1 MGTQIQFLDGE
12 DQKALGSR
20 TTSLTSPANRGLMDD
35 KVLFVDDEPAF
46 LTEYKLMLPDFEADT
61 AVGGEQG
68 LAAIHAHGP
77 YAVVVSDMRMP
88 GMNGVQFLAQ
98 VREAA
103 PDTVTMM
110 LTGYSDISAAMDAV
124 NEGNIFRFLAK
135 PCEQQ
140 ILTKAITS
148 GLVQYRLV
156 TSEKDL
162 LENTLMGS
170 IKVLTD
176 VLSAVSPEAFGKSIR
191 ITRCV
196 RHLVAKFR
204 PPSSWCFEAAAM
216 LSQLGCIMLD
226 PELIQA
232 AYVGTHMSAD
242 NRARFEA
249 HPNVARDLLAS
260 VRRLEPVAWMISQQL
275 IRGAPQK
282 PPQLPEIPG
291 ELLAFGA
298 KLLKVAVAFDNLRMK
313 SATSEEA
320 VLRLRYR
327 SEFDRELVDALA
339 DMKSEESKMELRK
352 VPISTLT
359 VGMILQ
365 QDVRN
370 HGGVLVV
377 AKGQEVTRPL
387 LVRLEHFSLA
397 RLIDNEIM
405 ALVRV

>member
-1 MGTQIQFLDGE
+1 MG
-12 DQKALGSR
+12 
-20 TTSLTSPANRGLMDD
+20 D
-35 KVLFVDDEPAF
+35 KILLVDDEPAF
-46 LTEYKLMLPDFEADT
+46 LTGYKLILPETLEADT
-61 AVGGEQG
+61 AVGGERG
-68 LAAIHAHGP
+68 LAAIRDHGP

-88 GMNGVQFLAQ
+88 GINGVQFLAQ
-98 VREAA
+98 VRQAA
-103 PDTVTMM
+103 PDTVRIM
-110 LTGYSDISAAMDAV
+110 LTGYSDVSAAMDAV
-124 NEGNIFRFLAK
+124 NQGNIFRFLAK
-135 PCEQQ
+135 PCEQEV
-140 ILTKAITS
+140 LSNAITS

-191 ITRCV
+191 ITRYV
-196 RHLVAKFR
+196 RHLVTKFHL
-204 PPSSWCFEAAAM
+204 PSSWCFEAAAM

-226 PELIQA
+226 PELIRA
-232 AYVGTHMSAD
+232 AYVGTHLSAD
-242 NRARFEA
+242 NRVRFEA
-249 HPNVARDLLAS
+249 HPGVAREFLAN

-275 IRGAPQK
+275 IRGTPQK
-282 PPQLPEIPG
+282 PPQLSKFPA
-291 ELLAFGA
+291 ELLSIGA
-298 KLLKVAVAFDNLRMK
+298 KMLKVAVAFDNLRMK
-313 SATSEEA
+313 GLSNEEA
-320 VLRLRYR
+320 LLRLRYR

-339 DMKSEESKMELRK
+339 DMKGEESQMELRK

-370 HGGVLVV
+370 HGGVLLV

-387 LVRLEHFSLA
+387 LVRLEHFFLA

>member
-1 MGTQIQFLDGE
+1 M
-12 DQKALGSR
+12 
-20 TTSLTSPANRGLMDD
+20 LMDSFGLAPPKTLGAPALPLVANLYSEN
-35 KVLFVDDEPAF
+35 KVLFVDDEAAF
-46 LTEYKLMLPDFEADT
+46 LDGYKLMLPQHFEADT

-68 LAAIHAHGP
+68 LAAIRDHGP

-98 VREAA
+98 VRQVA
-103 PDTVTMM
+103 PDTVRMM

-135 PCEQQ
+135 PCVPDV
-140 ILTKAITS
+140 LTEAITS
-148 GLVQYRLV
+148 GLAQYRLV

-162 LENTLMGS
+162 LENTLNGS

-176 VLSAVSPEAFGKSIR
+176 VLSAVSPAAFGKSVR
-191 ITRCV
+191 VTRCV
-196 RHLVAKFR
+196 RHLVARFR
-204 PPSSWCFEAAAM
+204 LPYSWYFEAAAM

-226 PELIQA
+226 PKLIQTA
-232 AYVGTHMSAD
+232 HVGTHLSAED
-242 NRARFEA
+242 RIQFEA
-249 HPNVARDLLAS
+249 HPNNARALLANIP
-260 VRRLEPVAWMISQQL
+260 RLEPIGWMISQQL
-275 IRGAPQK
+275 VRGTPQK
-282 PPQLPEIPG
+282 APHLPEMPE

-298 KLLKVAVAFDNLRMK
+298 KMLKVAVAFDHLRTK
-313 SATSEEA
+313 NVTNDEA

-339 DMKSEESKMELRK
+339 DMKYEEPKMELRK

-370 HGGVLVV
+370 HAGVLVV

-405 ALVRV
+405 ALVSV

>member
-1 MGTQIQFLDGE
+1 MLMHSFGLEPHQGIGASAVPLV
-12 DQKALGSR
+12 
-20 TTSLTSPANRGLMDD
+20 ANLLKGN

-46 LTEYKLMLPDFEADT
+46 LDGYKLMLPQDFEADT
-61 AVGGEQG
+61 AVGGAQG
-68 LAAIHAHGP
+68 LAAIRDHGP

-98 VREAA
+98 VRQSA
-103 PDTVTMM
+103 PDTVRMM
-110 LTGYSDISAAMDAV
+110 LTGYSDIAAAMDAV
-124 NEGNIFRFLAK
+124 NQGNVFRFLAK
-135 PCEQQ
+135 PCVPDV
-140 ILTKAITS
+140 LTEAITS
-148 GLVQYRLV
+148 GLAQYRLV
-156 TSEKDL
+156 TLEKDL
-162 LENTLMGS
+162 LENTLTGS

-176 VLSAVSPEAFGKSIR
+176 VLSAVSPAAFGKSLR

-196 RHLVAKFR
+196 RHLVARFR
-204 PPSSWCFEAAAM
+204 LPYSWCFEAAAM

-226 PELIQA
+226 TELIQT
-232 AYVGTHMSAD
+232 AYVGTHLSAED
-242 NRARFEA
+242 RARFEA
-249 HPNVARDLLAS
+249 HPNVARDLLAN

-275 IRGAPQK
+275 VRGTPQK
-282 PPQLPEIPG
+282 APQLPEMPE

-298 KLLKVAVAFDNLRMK
+298 KMLKVAVAFDHLRTKNL
-313 SATSEEA
+313 TNDEA

-327 SEFDRELVDALA
+327 AEFDRELVDALA
-339 DMKSEESKMELRK
+339 DMKYEEPKMELRK

-370 HGGVLVV
+370 HAGVLMV

-387 LVRLEHFSLA
+387 LLRLEHFSLA

-405 ALVRV
+405 ALVSV

>member
-1 MGTQIQFLDGE
+1 MG
-12 DQKALGSR
+12 
-20 TTSLTSPANRGLMDD
+20 D
-35 KVLFVDDEPAF
+35 KILLVDDEPAF
-46 LTEYKLMLPDFEADT
+46 LTGYKLILPETLEADT
-61 AVGGEQG
+61 AVGGERG
-68 LAAIHAHGP
+68 LAAIRDHGP

-88 GMNGVQFLAQ
+88 GMTGVQFLAQ
-98 VREAA
+98 VRQAA
-103 PDTVTMM
+103 PDTVRIM
-110 LTGYSDISAAMDAV
+110 LTGYSDVSAAMDAV
-124 NEGNIFRFLAK
+124 NQGNIFRFLAK
-135 PCEQQ
+135 PCEQEV
-140 ILTKAITS
+140 LSNAITS

-191 ITRCV
+191 ITRYV
-196 RHLVAKFR
+196 RHLVTKFHL
-204 PPSSWCFEAAAM
+204 PSSWCFEAAAM
-216 LSQLGCIMLD
+216 LSQLGCIILD

-232 AYVGTHMSAD
+232 AYVGTHLSAE
-242 NRARFEA
+242 NRVRFEA
-249 HPNVARDLLAS
+249 HPGVAREFLAN

-275 IRGAPQK
+275 IRGTPQK
-282 PPQLPEIPG
+282 PPQLSKFPA
-291 ELLAFGA
+291 ELLSIGA
-298 KLLKVAVAFDNLRMK
+298 KMLKVAVAFDNLRMK
-313 SATSEEA
+313 GLSNEEA
-320 VLRLRYR
+320 LLRLRYR

-339 DMKSEESKMELRK
+339 DMKGEESQMELRK

-370 HGGVLVV
+370 HGGVLLV

-387 LVRLEHFSLA
+387 LVRLEHFFLA

>member
-1 MGTQIQFLDGE
+1 MG
-12 DQKALGSR
+12 
-20 TTSLTSPANRGLMDD
+20 D
-35 KVLFVDDEPAF
+35 KILLVDDEPAF
-46 LTEYKLMLPDFEADT
+46 LTGYKLILPETLEADT
-61 AVGGEQG
+61 AVGGERG
-68 LAAIHAHGP
+68 LAAIRDHGP

-88 GMNGVQFLAQ
+88 GMTGVQFLAQ
-98 VREAA
+98 VRQAA
-103 PDTVTMM
+103 PDTVRIM
-110 LTGYSDISAAMDAV
+110 LTGYSDVSAAMDAV
-124 NEGNIFRFLAK
+124 NQGNIFRFLAK
-135 PCEQQ
+135 PCEQEV
-140 ILTKAITS
+140 LSNAITS

-191 ITRCV
+191 ITRYV
-196 RHLVAKFR
+196 RHLVTKFHL
-204 PPSSWCFEAAAM
+204 PSSWCFEAAAM

-232 AYVGTHMSAD
+232 AYVGTHLSAE
-242 NRARFEA
+242 NRVRFEA
-249 HPNVARDLLAS
+249 HPGVAREFLAN

-275 IRGAPQK
+275 IRGTPQK
-282 PPQLPEIPG
+282 PPQLSKFPA
-291 ELLAFGA
+291 ELLSIGA
-298 KLLKVAVAFDNLRMK
+298 KMLKVAVAFDNLRMK
-313 SATSEEA
+313 GLSNEEA
-320 VLRLRYR
+320 LLRLRYR

-339 DMKSEESKMELRK
+339 DMKGEESQMELRK

-370 HGGVLVV
+370 HGGVLLV

-387 LVRLEHFSLA
+387 LVRLEHFFLA

>member
-1 MGTQIQFLDGE
+1 MG
-12 DQKALGSR
+12 
-20 TTSLTSPANRGLMDD
+20 D
-35 KVLFVDDEPAF
+35 KILLVDDEPAF
-46 LTEYKLMLPDFEADT
+46 LTGYKLILPETLEADT
-61 AVGGEQG
+61 AVGGERG
-68 LAAIHAHGP
+68 LAAIRDHGP

-98 VREAA
+98 VRQAA
-103 PDTVTMM
+103 PDTVRIM
-110 LTGYSDISAAMDAV
+110 LTGYSDVSAAMDAV
-124 NEGNIFRFLAK
+124 NQGNIFRFLAK
-135 PCEQQ
+135 PCEQEV
-140 ILTKAITS
+140 LSNAITS

-191 ITRCV
+191 ITRYV
-196 RHLVAKFR
+196 RHLVTKFHL
-204 PPSSWCFEAAAM
+204 PSSWCFEAAAM

-232 AYVGTHMSAD
+232 AYVGTHLSAE
-242 NRARFEA
+242 NRVRFEA
-249 HPNVARDLLAS
+249 HPGVAREFLAN

-275 IRGAPQK
+275 IRGTPQK
-282 PPQLPEIPG
+282 PPQLSKFPA
-291 ELLAFGA
+291 ELLSIGA
-298 KLLKVAVAFDNLRMK
+298 KMLKVAVAFDNLRMK
-313 SATSEEA
+313 GLSNEEA
-320 VLRLRYR
+320 LLRLRYR

-339 DMKSEESKMELRK
+339 DMKGEESQMELRK

-370 HGGVLVV
+370 HGGVLLV

-387 LVRLEHFSLA
+387 LVRLEHFFLA

>member
-1 MGTQIQFLDGE
+1 MG
-12 DQKALGSR
+12 
-20 TTSLTSPANRGLMDD
+20 D
-35 KVLFVDDEPAF
+35 KILLVDDEPAF
-46 LTEYKLMLPDFEADT
+46 LTGYKLILPETLEADT
-61 AVGGEQG
+61 AVGGERG
-68 LAAIHAHGP
+68 LAAIRDHGP

-98 VREAA
+98 VRQAA
-103 PDTVTMM
+103 PDTVRIM
-110 LTGYSDISAAMDAV
+110 LTGYSDVSAAMDAV
-124 NEGNIFRFLAK
+124 NQGNIFRFLAK
-135 PCEQQ
+135 PCEQEV
-140 ILTKAITS
+140 LSNAITS

-191 ITRCV
+191 ITRYV
-196 RHLVAKFR
+196 RHLVTKFHL
-204 PPSSWCFEAAAM
+204 PSSWCFEAAAM

-232 AYVGTHMSAD
+232 AYVGTHLSAE
-242 NRARFEA
+242 NRVRFEA
-249 HPNVARDLLAS
+249 HPGVAREFLAN

-275 IRGAPQK
+275 IRETPQK
-282 PPQLPEIPG
+282 PPQLSKFPA
-291 ELLAFGA
+291 ELLSIGA
-298 KLLKVAVAFDNLRMK
+298 KMLKVAVAFDNLRMK
-313 SATSEEA
+313 GLSNEEA
-320 VLRLRYR
+320 LLRLRYR

-339 DMKSEESKMELRK
+339 DMKGEESQMELRK

-370 HGGVLVV
+370 HGGVLLV

-387 LVRLEHFSLA
+387 LVRLEHFFLA

>member
-1 MGTQIQFLDGE
+1 MG
-12 DQKALGSR
+12 
-20 TTSLTSPANRGLMDD
+20 D
-35 KVLFVDDEPAF
+35 KILLVDDEPAF
-46 LTEYKLMLPDFEADT
+46 LTGYKLILPETLEADT
-61 AVGGEQG
+61 AVGGERG
-68 LAAIHAHGP
+68 LAAIRDHGP
-77 YAVVVSDMRMP
+77 YAVVVSDMQMP

-98 VREAA
+98 VRQAA
-103 PDTVTMM
+103 PDTVRIM
-110 LTGYSDISAAMDAV
+110 LTGYSDVSAAMDAV
-124 NEGNIFRFLAK
+124 NQGNIFRFLAK
-135 PCEQQ
+135 PCEQEV
-140 ILTKAITS
+140 LSNAITS

-191 ITRCV
+191 ITRYV
-196 RHLVAKFR
+196 RHLVTKFHL
-204 PPSSWCFEAAAM
+204 PSSWCFEAAAM

-232 AYVGTHMSAD
+232 AYVGTHLSAE
-242 NRARFEA
+242 NRVRFEA
-249 HPNVARDLLAS
+249 HPGVAREFLAN

-275 IRGAPQK
+275 IRGTPQK
-282 PPQLPEIPG
+282 PPQLSKFPA
-291 ELLAFGA
+291 ELLSIGA
-298 KLLKVAVAFDNLRMK
+298 KMLKVAVAFDNLRMK
-313 SATSEEA
+313 GLSNEEA
-320 VLRLRYR
+320 LLRLRYR

-339 DMKSEESKMELRK
+339 DMKGEESQMELRK

-370 HGGVLVV
+370 HGGVLLV

-387 LVRLEHFSLA
+387 LVRLEHFFLA